1 VRHATAT
8 LANELSNKMTV
19 KRRAPNRRTME
30 GEQQGVSSNTAR
42 AHQAPRSSHFANETE
57 THLTKSSPLKK
68 PTDLAA
74 AYGKDAAR
82 HTFTTRSQLN
92 SGAFGGAGDQHAR
105 AMAFMRLA
113 PWLGVGRLWLLA
125 VARAWVL
132 TRVIVRV
139 CEPCVP
145 PLSLKRSPELFLPVP
160 VKVRA
165 PPARRAPPRL
175 ECVGVMRL
183 HGCVQRRI

>member
-1 VRHATAT
+1 MRHATAT

-30 GEQQGVSSNTAR
+30 GEQQGVSSNLA
-42 AHQAPRSSHFANETE
+42 ALQAPRSSHFANETE

-105 AMAFMRLA
+105 ALAFMRLA

-145 PLSLKRSPELFLPVP
+145 PLSLKRSPELCLP

-165 PPARRAPPRL
+165 SGVSVGRRRDM

>member
-1 VRHATAT
+1 MRHATAT

-30 GEQQGVSSNTAR
+30 GEQQGVSSNTA
-42 AHQAPRSSHFANETE
+42 ALQASRSSHFANETE

-105 AMAFMRLA
+105 AMAFIFHA
-113 PWLGVGRLWLLA
+113 PCAMAGAGGWAVVALGCGA
-125 VARAWVL
+125 
-132 TRVIVRV
+132 
-139 CEPCVP
+139 
-145 PLSLKRSPELFLPVP
+145 
-160 VKVRA
+160 
-165 PPARRAPPRL
+165 
-175 ECVGVMRL
+175 CVGSDPCDRS
-183 HGCVQRRI
+183 CV

>member
-1 VRHATAT
+1 
-8 LANELSNKMTV
+8 M
-19 KRRAPNRRTME
+19 RAPWH
-30 GEQQGVSSNTAR
+30 SS
-42 AHQAPRSSHFANETE
+42 
-57 THLTKSSPLKK
+57 
-68 PTDLAA
+68 
-74 AYGKDAAR
+74 
-82 HTFTTRSQLN
+82 
-92 SGAFGGAGDQHAR
+92 
-105 AMAFMRLA
+105 FMRLA
-113 PWLGVGRLWLLA
+113 PWLALGVGRLWLLA

-165 PPARRAPPRL
+165 PPRRPRDM

>member
-1 VRHATAT
+1 
-8 LANELSNKMTV
+8 M
-19 KRRAPNRRTME
+19 
-30 GEQQGVSSNTAR
+30 SSNTA
-42 AHQAPRSSHFANETE
+42 ALQAPRSSHFANETE

-113 PWLGVGRLWLLA
+113 PWLALGVGRLWLLA

-145 PLSLKRSPELFLPVP
+145 PLSLKRSPVLFLPVP

-165 PPARRAPPRL
+165 LPRRRGPCVLCLTSPPTPSASTSEHARALRIPAN
-175 ECVGVMRL
+175 CD
-183 HGCVQRRI
+183 RRSASP